1 MNNIMETFI
10 DNVFFLMEKKQVQM
24 TEVNEYLG
32 MSKGWLWSVKTNRGK
47 ITLDKAFEIAEYLE
61 TTLNALTDKHFKVN
75 TIIAEKKRKIDA
87 MKKEIAKLEEEIKE
101 ASSAA

>member
-24 TEVNEYLG
+24 TEINEYLG

-47 ITLDKAFEIAEYLE
+47 ITLDKAYEIAEYLE
-61 TTLNALTDKHFKVN
+61 TTLNVLTDKHFKAN
-75 TIIAEKKRKIDA
+75 MIISEKKRKIDA
-87 MKKEIAKLEEEIKE
+87 MKKEIAKLE
-101 ASSAA
+101 